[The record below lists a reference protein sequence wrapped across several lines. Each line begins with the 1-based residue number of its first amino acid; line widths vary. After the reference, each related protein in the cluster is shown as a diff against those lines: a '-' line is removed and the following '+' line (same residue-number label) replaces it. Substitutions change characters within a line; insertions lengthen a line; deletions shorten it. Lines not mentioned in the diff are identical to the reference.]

1 MNFNWIKY
9 IYLATELLKGSD
21 ESYYRSA
28 ISRAYYGVFCIAR
41 DRKGYSNYKRSDIH
55 SKVITE
61 YVKSNDED
69 ERSVGFLL
77 VELRNSRNQADYNS
91 DKVIRKNEAERM
103 VKAAKYILGILGI
116 PFNDRKEYL

>member
-1 MNFNWIKY
+1 MNFNWIRY

-28 ISRAYYGVFCIAR
+28 INRAYYGVFCIAR
-41 DRKGYSNYKRSDIH
+41 DRKGYSNYKRSDVH

-91 DKVIRKNEAERM
+91 NKVIRKNEAERM
-103 VKAAKYILGILGI
+103 VKAAKSILEILGIL
-116 PFNDRKEYL
+116 NDSTKE

>member
-1 MNFNWIKY
+1 MNFNWIRY

-41 DRKGYSNYKRSDIH
+41 DRKGYSNYKRSDVH

-91 DKVIRKNEAERM
+91 NKVIRKNEAERM
-103 VKAAKYILGILGI
+103 VKAAKSILEILGIL
-116 PFNDRKEYL
+116 NDSTKE

>member
-1 MNFNWIKY
+1 MNFNWIRY

-41 DRKGYSNYKRSDIH
+41 DRKGYSNYKRSDVH

-91 DKVIRKNEAERM
+91 NKVIRKNEAERM
-103 VKAAKYILGILGI
+103 VKAAKFILEILGIL
-116 PFNDRKEYL
+116 NDSTKE